1 LRRLIVFEPERWVNE
16 RRDGDFGWCV
26 PRCGAEGFALL
37 RSKAA
42 LPVAIG

>member
-1 LRRLIVFEPERWVNE
+1 MNGATVILVGVM
-16 RRDGDFGWCV
+16 